1 MAPVGNIVG
10 PGYYDWDVSLRK
22 RFKLPKENMGLA
34 FQVDAF
40 NLFNRTN
47 LGNPGTTVTGG
58 GFGQIISTNPP
69 RNIQFALRFT
79 F

>member
-1 MAPVGNIVG
+1 MGNIVG

-22 RFKLPKENMGLA
+22 SFRLPKEGMSLA

-47 LGNPGTTVTGG
+47 WGNPGTSVTGG
-58 GFGQIISTNPP
+58 GFGQIGSTNPP
-69 RNIQFALRFT
+69 RNLQFGLRFA